1 MTAKEP
7 AMKQALAAGSP
18 AALLGGAE
26 YYKCGGAYHRA
37 AFQGN
42 NLMYVVAQP

>member
-18 AALLGGAE
+18 AAPVVGVE
-26 YYKCGGAYHRA
+26 YYECGGAYHRA

-42 NLMYVVAQP
+42 NPV